1 MTNSSEIQELQ
12 ADLCS
17 GRDSVLSAVEGVSEA
32 EAHQIPEPGE
42 WTVVQSLAHITELQ
56 YFWVTKAVLI
66 TQVDDPQITRT
77 AVENDVRLEA
87 VTDRSQD
94 GLASLIRQMN
104 FANNQ
109 VVDVVAAID
118 PAALDRPGHREDNPM
133 TSADVIRYTAR
144 HVRTHADQIIESLR
158 LIRQTG

>member
-56 YFWVTKAVLI
+56 SFWVTKAVLI

-77 AVENDVRLEA
+77 AVENDVRLAA

-118 PAALDRPGHREDNPM
+118 PPALDRPGHREDDRM
-133 TSADVIRYTAR
+133 TSAEVIRYTAR